1 MKKKTFLCGQCIHK
15 YDPATVKLAEIGP
28 RHKDRCPECG
38 RRAYGAVCSLQTVKR
53 SKDKQ

>member
-1 MKKKTFLCGQCIHK
+1 MKKETFLCGQCIHK

-38 RRAYGAVCSLQTVKR
+38 RRVYGAVCSLQTVKR
-53 SKDKQ
+53 SKNKQ